1 MTIPFWCLLIAVLIP
16 YVLAFTAAYFKGKQF
31 GAVDNNQPRVQGA
44 ALTGTGARVWAA
56 QQNAWEA
63 LAVFTAAVLVAHF
76 AGADP
81 GRSAHAAEFF
91 IVARHLHALGYA
103 ADNATFRAL
112 TFMVA
117 FGASLWLFWLAA
129 TATAA

>member
-16 YVLAFTAAYFKGKQF
+16 YVLAFTAAYHKSRQF
-31 GAVDNNQPRVQGA
+31 GSVDNNQPRAQGA

-63 LAVFTAAVLVAHF
+63 LAVFTAAVGVAHF

-81 GRSAHAAEFF
+81 GRSAIAAELF
-91 IVARHLHALGYA
+91 IVARILHAIFYA
-103 ADNATFRAL
+103 TDLATLRSLA
-112 TFMVA
+112 FMVA
-117 FGASLWLFWLAA
+117 FGSCLWLFWLAIV
-129 TATAA
+129 AA

>member
-16 YVLAFTAAYFKGKQF
+16 YVLAFTAAYYKSRQF
-31 GAVDNNQPRVQGA
+31 GSVDNNQPRVQGA
-44 ALTGTGARVWAA
+44 ALTGVGARVWAA

-76 AGADP
+76 EGADP
-81 GRSAHAAEFF
+81 RKSAIAAEVFV
-91 IVARHLHALGYA
+91 VARVLHAIFYA
-103 ADNATFRAL
+103 RDLATLRSLA
-112 TFMVA
+112 FMVG

-129 TATAA
+129 TAG